1 MYLII
6 VGAGSI
12 GSQLIKLATEQSN
25 DVVVI
30 EKDSNVAEKAAST
43 YDCLVIN
50 EDATIMD
57 TLEEA
62 GADQADAIISTTDED
77 AINIMVMLLAQEL
90 EVPSLVSVV
99 HNPEHM
105 QVFRQ
110 IGVNV
115 LENPQHLIAEYLYRA
130 VQRPSVKDFM
140 HLGEGAEVFE
150 ITATQGSEI
159 AGTSLQEAN
168 EMGLFGEDVL
178 IVAIQ
183 RDTSVITPRGET
195 EIQTGDLVTVFSKQ
209 GFTPDVIELFTGEEG
224 TNGR

>member
-6 VGAGSI
+6 IGAGSI
-12 GSQLIKLATEQSN
+12 GSQLIKLTTEQNN

-30 EKDSNVAEKAAST
+30 EKDPDIAETASST

-50 EDATIMD
+50 EDATIID

-62 GADQADAIISTTDED
+62 GAHQADAIISTTDED

-90 EVPSLVSVV
+90 EIPSLVSVV
-99 HNPEHM
+99 HTPEHM
-105 QVFRQ
+105 RLFRQ

-150 ITATQGSEI
+150 ITTTQGSEI
-159 AGTSLQEAN
+159 AGTSLQDAH
-168 EMGLFGEDVL
+168 EMGLFGDDVL
-178 IVAIQ
+178 IVAIE
-183 RDTSVITPRGET
+183 RDHSVITPRGET
-195 EIQTGDLVTVFSKQ
+195 EIQVGDLVTVFSKH
-209 GFTPDVIELFTGEEG
+209 GFAPDVMELFTG
-224 TNGR
+224 NGRSNHR

>member
-6 VGAGSI
+6 IGAGSI
-12 GSQLIKLATEQSN
+12 GSQLIKLATKQNN

-30 EKDSNVAEKAAST
+30 ENNSEVAERAAST

-50 EDATIMD
+50 GDATVID
-57 TLEEA
+57 TLDEA
-62 GADQADAIISTTDED
+62 GAHQADAIISTTDKD
-77 AINIMVMLLAQEL
+77 ATNIMVMLLAQEL
-90 EVPSLVSVV
+90 KIPSLVSVV
-99 HNPEHM
+99 HNPAHM

-140 HLGEGAEVFE
+140 HLGDNAEVFE
-150 ITATQGSEI
+150 ITATQGSKI
-159 AGTSLQEAN
+159 AGMSLLEAD
-168 EMGLFGEDVL
+168 EQGLFGDDVL

-183 RDTSVITPRGET
+183 RDQSVITPRGET
-195 EIQTGDLVTVFSKQ
+195 AIQAGDLVTVFSKR
-209 GFTPDVIELFTGEEG
+209 GFAPDVMQLFMDEE
-224 TNGR
+224 

>member
-12 GSQLIKLATEQSN
+12 GSQLIKLATEQNN

-30 EKDSNVAEKAAST
+30 EKDSNVAEGAAST

-50 EDATIMD
+50 ADATIMD
-57 TLEEA
+57 TLEDA

-105 QVFRQ
+105 RVFRQ

-195 EIQTGDLVTVFSKQ
+195 EIQTGDLVTVFSKR
-209 GFTPDVIELFTGEEG
+209 GFAPDVMELFTGEEG